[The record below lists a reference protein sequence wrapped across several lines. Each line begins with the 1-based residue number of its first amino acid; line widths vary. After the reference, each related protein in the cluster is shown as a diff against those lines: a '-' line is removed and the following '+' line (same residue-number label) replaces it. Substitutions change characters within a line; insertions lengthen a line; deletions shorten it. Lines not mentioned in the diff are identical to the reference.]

1 VVQYFLILEVFVEK
15 RILVLFGLMMLICG
29 ASAWALAQEQSA
41 ETKSEVPEL
50 TAFHDVIYP
59 IWHTAYPDKD
69 YKALRSFVSQINELA
84 AKIYSAKLPGILRE
98 KEAKWQDGMAQLK
111 KAVDDYNAAAAE
123 KDDQALL
130 NAAEALHTKY
140 ESLVRTLRPVLKE
153 VDIFHQTLYVV
164 YHKYLPNKEYDKI
177 RGAGAD
183 LVAKAEAVTK
193 ATLPTRL
200 EAKSGAF
207 KTAAVEL
214 LEAAKALDAAGQA
227 HDHDGME
234 KGVDTIHTKYQALEK
249 IFD

>member
-1 VVQYFLILEVFVEK
+1 MHK
-15 RILVLFGLMMLICG
+15 RILSLFGLIMLVCG
-29 ASAWALAQEQSA
+29 ASAWALAQEQTA

-59 IWHTAYPDKD
+59 IWHTAYPEKD
-69 YKALRSFVSQINELA
+69 YKALRSFVPQINELA

-98 KEAKWQDGMAQLK
+98 KEAKWKEGVAQLK
-111 KAVDDYNAAAAE
+111 KSVDDYNVAAAG

-130 NAAEALHTKY
+130 NAAEALHAKY

-153 VDIFHQTLYVV
+153 VDVFHQALYVV

-193 ATLPTRL
+193 ATLPKRL
-200 EAKSGAF
+200 EARADAF
-207 KTAAVEL
+207 KMAAAEL

-227 HDHDGME
+227 HDHAGME
-234 KGVDTIHTKYQALEK
+234 KGVDTLHTKYQALEK
-249 IFD
+249 LFD

>member
-1 VVQYFLILEVFVEK
+1 MYK
-15 RILVLFGLMMLICG
+15 RILSLFGLLMLVCG
-29 ASAWALAQEQSA
+29 LSAWALAQEQTA

-69 YKALRSFVSQINELA
+69 YKALRSFVPQINELA

-98 KEAKWQDGMAQLK
+98 KEAKWKEGVALLK
-111 KAVDDYNAAAAE
+111 KSVDDYNAAAAGN
-123 KDDQALL
+123 DDQALL

-140 ESLVRTLRPVLKE
+140 EALVRTLRPVLKE
-153 VDIFHQTLYVV
+153 VDTFHQALYVV
-164 YHKYLPNKEYDKI
+164 FHTYLPNKEYDKI

-183 LVAKAEAVTK
+183 LVAKAEAVNK
-193 ATLPTRL
+193 ATLPTKL
-200 EAKSGAF
+200 EAKAGAF

-227 HDHDGME
+227 HDHSGME
-234 KGVDTIHTKYQALEK
+234 KGVDTLHAKYQALEK
-249 IFD
+249 LFD

>member
-1 VVQYFLILEVFVEK
+1 MSK
-15 RILVLFGLMMLICG
+15 KILVLYSLIGLVCG
-29 ASAWALAQEQSA
+29 LGLLALAQEQTA

-59 IWHTAYPDKD
+59 IWHTAFPDKD
-69 YKALRSFVSQINELA
+69 YKALRGFVPQINELA
-84 AKIYSAKLPGILRE
+84 AKVYSAKLPGILRD
-98 KEAKWQDGMAQLK
+98 KEAKWKDGVAQLR
-111 KAVDDYNAAAAE
+111 KAVDDYNAAAAGT
-123 KDDQALL
+123 DDQALL
-130 NAAEALHTKY
+130 NAAEALHSKY

-153 VDIFHQTLYVV
+153 VDVFHQALYVV
-164 YHKYLPNKEYDKI
+164 YHKYLPDKAFDKI

-193 ATLPTRL
+193 ATLPARL

-207 KTAAVEL
+207 KTAAAEL

-234 KGVDTIHTKYQALEK
+234 KGVDKLHTKYQALEK

>member
-1 VVQYFLILEVFVEK
+1 MYK
-15 RILVLFGLMMLICG
+15 RILSLFGLLMLVCG
-29 ASAWALAQEQSA
+29 LSAWALAQEQTA

-69 YKALRSFVSQINELA
+69 YKALRSFVPQINELA
-84 AKIYSAKLPGILRE
+84 AKIYGAKLPGILRE
-98 KEAKWQDGMAQLK
+98 KEAKWKEGVAQLK
-111 KAVDDYNAAAAE
+111 KSVDDYNAAAAGN
-123 KDDQALL
+123 DDQALL
-130 NAAEALHTKY
+130 KAAEALHAKY

-153 VDIFHQTLYVV
+153 MDDFHQILYVV

-193 ATLPTRL
+193 ATLPTKL
-200 EAKSGAF
+200 EAKAGAF
-207 KTAAVEL
+207 KTAAGEL

-227 HDHDGME
+227 HDHTGME
-234 KGVDTIHTKYQALEK
+234 KGVDTLHAKYQALEK
-249 IFD
+249 LFD